1 MLFCEYDIGGV
12 LAALYSGAVLFITAS
27 GLLIFGASLR
37 SSHPTM
43 NRTKKHND
51 RHTFMMPQTTKEDM
65 RMTNLLQ
72 QCFPMIRMREEILGE
87 ISENER
93 LRSVWERWNDQQQKE
108 FLNFCTGVKG
118 IKILY
123 DSFFKE
129 IMDPDATPERL
140 EELLSLILKQKIK
153 ILKVLPNDST
163 RIADE
168 NSLVIMDIVIELEDH
183 SIANVEVQKLGY
195 KFPGQRA
202 ACYSADLL
210 LRQYKRIKGENGKSF
225 SYRDI
230 KKVYTIIF
238 YEHSPA
244 EFHQFP
250 EHFIHR
256 SSQKTDTGLKLDL
269 LQEFVFLPLDN
280 FRGILH
286 NKGIR
291 DKLDAWLTFLS
302 VDEPE
307 MIVKLIREYPQFK
320 KYYEE
325 IYQLC
330 RNTEKVMGMFSKELQ
345 ELDRNTVQY
354 MIDEMQDVIDAQKE
368 DLNRRQNVIDAQ
380 KESLNRQKSLIDT
393 QKSELEK
400 QRDLV
405 SRREADLAEKEKE
418 IEKLKRRL
426 AEQD

>member
-1 MLFCEYDIGGV
+1 
-12 LAALYSGAVLFITAS
+12 
-27 GLLIFGASLR
+27 
-37 SSHPTM
+37 M
-43 NRTKKHND
+43 NGTKKTEK
-51 RHTFMMPQTTKEDM
+51 RHRIFLVSESTKEDM
-65 RMTNLLQ
+65 RMANVLQ
-72 QCFPMIRMREEILGE
+72 QYFPMIRTRKEILRE

-93 LRSVWERWNDQQQKE
+93 LRCIWQEWNEEQKKE
-108 FLNFCTGVKG
+108 FMKFCTGAKG
-118 IKILY
+118 VKILY

-129 IMDPDATPERL
+129 IMDPDSAPERL
-140 EELLSLILKQKIK
+140 EELLSLILGQKIR
-153 ILKVLPNDST
+153 ILKVLPNDAS

-210 LRQYKRIKGENGKSF
+210 LRQYKRIKGEKGKAF

-250 EHFIHR
+250 EYFIHR
-256 SSQKTDTGLKLDL
+256 ASQKTDTGLKLDL

-286 NKGIR
+286 NKGIK

-307 MIVKLIREYPQFK
+307 MIVKLITDYPQFQ

-330 RNTEKVMGMFSKELQ
+330 RNTEKVMEMFSKELQ

-354 MIDEMQDVIDAQKE
+354 MIDEMQDIIDNQK
-368 DLNRRQNVIDAQ
+368 N
-380 KESLNRQKSLIDT
+380 K
-393 QKSELEK
+393 LEK
-400 QRDLV
+400 QEELL
-405 SRREADLAEKEKE
+405 SRKEADLAEKERL
-418 IEKLKRRL
+418 IEELKKQL
-426 AEQD
+426 DEKD

>member
-1 MLFCEYDIGGV
+1 MGGLV
-12 LAALYSGAVLFITAS
+12 LCV
-27 GLLIFGASLR
+27 
-37 SSHPTM
+37 
-43 NRTKKHND
+43 
-51 RHTFMMPQTTKEDM
+51 
-65 RMTNLLQ
+65 
-72 QCFPMIRMREEILGE
+72 
-87 ISENER
+87 
-93 LRSVWERWNDQQQKE
+93 
-108 FLNFCTGVKG
+108 
-118 IKILY
+118 
-123 DSFFKE
+123 
-129 IMDPDATPERL
+129 
-140 EELLSLILKQKIK
+140 
-153 ILKVLPNDST
+153 
-163 RIADE
+163 
-168 NSLVIMDIVIELEDH
+168 
-183 SIANVEVQKLGY
+183 
-195 KFPGQRA
+195 
-202 ACYSADLL
+202 
-210 LRQYKRIKGENGKSF
+210 
-225 SYRDI
+225 
-230 KKVYTIIF
+230 
-238 YEHSPA
+238 
-244 EFHQFP
+244 
-250 EHFIHR
+250 
-256 SSQKTDTGLKLDL
+256 
-269 LQEFVFLPLDN
+269 PLDN

-286 NKGIR
+286 NKGIK

-426 AEQD
+426 TEQD